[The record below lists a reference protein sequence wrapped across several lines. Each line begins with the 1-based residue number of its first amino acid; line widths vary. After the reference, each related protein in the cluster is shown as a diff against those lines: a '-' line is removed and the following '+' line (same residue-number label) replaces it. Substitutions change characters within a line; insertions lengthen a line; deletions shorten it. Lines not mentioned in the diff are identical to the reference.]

1 MQTVDEKPET
11 IHLYVVREEVPKPQL
26 LPIFLSALVLTLL
39 LILCV
44 FSSYQQPE
52 VRRTIR
58 VPAVFLP
65 VQTFSTTIQIIPTG
79 IKTYPATT
87 AYGTLTITNGS
98 VISSELPQGL
108 IFTSSNGTE
117 ISTDVRTF
125 VQAGSA
131 VGYGYATV
139 AAHALINGKQGNIPA
154 YAINRVE
161 GTSMYIRNLQPFTG
175 GRDAYSVKV
184 ITSNDRN
191 SALSKARTFLYSKIA
206 GELLVNPCKEFSQA
220 TVKSLV
226 VKWTCQPVTYSL
238 PAYMRVVGIKVVG
251 KNLLLDVVYRPRIV
265 RVGRK

>member
-1 MQTVDEKPET
+1 M
-11 IHLYVVREEVPKPQL
+11 
-26 LPIFLSALVLTLL
+26 
-39 LILCV
+39 
-44 FSSYQQPE
+44 
-52 VRRTIR
+52 
-58 VPAVFLP
+58 
-65 VQTFSTTIQIIPTG
+65 
-79 IKTYPATT
+79 YPATI
-87 AYGTLTITNGS
+87 AHGILTITNGS
-98 VISSELPQGL
+98 VIASELPQGL

-117 ISTDVRTF
+117 IRTNVRTF
-125 VQAGSA
+125 VPAGSA
-131 VGYGYATV
+131 AGYGYATV
-139 AAHALINGKQGNIPA
+139 AAHTLIGGKNGNIPA

-161 GTSMYIRNLQPFTG
+161 GTSMYIRNLQSFTG

-220 TVKSLV
+220 TVKSIV
-226 VKWTCQPVTYSL
+226 VKWMCQPVTYSL